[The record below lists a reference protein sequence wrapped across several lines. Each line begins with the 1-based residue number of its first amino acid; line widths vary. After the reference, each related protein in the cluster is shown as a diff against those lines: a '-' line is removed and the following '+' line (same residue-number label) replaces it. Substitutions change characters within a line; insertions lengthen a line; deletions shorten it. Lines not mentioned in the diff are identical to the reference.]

1 MNPIIFEKTDTVFNT
16 NGLGRIYPI
25 SCKVTEER
33 NGEYELEAVVPITD
47 KHFSDIIPERILVVP
62 HDDTG
67 GLQAFRIYK
76 VSKTLSGRFTIYA
89 HHISYQLSKIPVHPF
104 SAASCG
110 QAVTGL
116 GTNAAVPCPF
126 NFSSYKT
133 ASGNF
138 TVPYPKSIRS
148 LLFGSEG
155 SILDV
160 YGGGDYEF
168 DNWNVILHERRG
180 ADTGITVRY
189 GRDIT
194 DGELTDS
201 TEDVWTGIYPYW
213 YGQVNGVDALVTL
226 SEKIRNVTNPV
237 STPSP
242 YIIPV
247 DFSSDFENA
256 PTEAQLRARASQY
269 ISRNAKTAV
278 PKQYRIK
285 FEALYKT
292 EEYQSASALQRLTM
306 GDGVQVYIP
315 PLGISYTARVVRTVY
330 DVLAEKYESIDIG
343 DAREKLGN
351 LLK

>member
-1 MNPIIFEKTDTVFNT
+1 MNPIIFEKTDTSFGT
-16 NGLGRIYPI
+16 NGLGRIHPI

-67 GLQAFRIYK
+67 RLQPFRIYK
-76 VSKTLSGRFTIYA
+76 ISKTFSGRFVVRA
-89 HHISYQLSKIPVHPF
+89 RHISYQLSKIPVRPF
-104 SAASCG
+104 SAASCVTTILAL
-110 QAVTGL
+110 QPSAVITCPFTFSTDKSVTGD
-116 GTNAAVPCPF
+116 
-126 NFSSYKT
+126 
-133 ASGNF
+133 F

-155 SILDV
+155 SIIDV

-168 DNWNVILHERRG
+168 DTWNVILHERRG
-180 ADTGITVRY
+180 TDTGITVRY
-189 GRDIT
+189 GRDII

-213 YGQVNGVDALVTL
+213 YGQVDGVDTL
-226 SEKIRNVTNPV
+226 ITIQEKIRYVDNPV

-247 DFSSDFENA
+247 DFSSDFDVP
-256 PTEAQLRARASQY
+256 PTENELREAANKY
-269 ISRNAKTAV
+269 IVKNAKTAV

-292 EEYQSASALQRLTM
+292 KEYQTASSLQRLTM

-330 DVLAEKYESIDIG
+330 DVLSEKYESIDIG
-343 DAREKLGN
+343 EAREKLGN